1 MNSTATFGRTSVLRG
16 IAPLL
21 AAPLLLIGCDSS
33 VLTPDVETEITEI
46 RSGQYSL
53 DTSHATLL
61 WRVDHLGFSPFLGRF
76 NEFDASLDFDADNI
90 ENSSLEVVVNTASL
104 DVNLPEFEEELRAD
118 WFNVEQ
124 FPQAVYRTTSFAEAI
139 DDNSF
144 VFNGELTFMGV
155 TAPVALSVD
164 FHRGAR
170 DISRRLQYV
179 IGFSASASFQRSAFG
194 LDNLINIG
202 IGDEVELEIHVEF
215 INTNAES

>member
-1 MNSTATFGRTSVLRG
+1 MNSISLFGRV
-16 IAPLL
+16 APLL
-21 AAPLLLIGCDSS
+21 AASLLLAGCDSS

-53 DTSHATLL
+53 DRDHATLI
-61 WRVDHLGFSPFLGRF
+61 WKVDHLGFSTYIGRF
-76 NEFDASLDFDADNI
+76 NDFDASLDFDPENI
-90 ENSSLEVVVNTASL
+90 ENSSLEVIVNTASL

-124 FPQAVYRTTSFAEAI
+124 FPQAVYRTTSLAEAI
-139 DDNSF
+139 DENTF

-155 TAPVALSVD
+155 TAPVALEVD

-179 IGFSASASFQRSAFG
+179 IGFSASASVQRSAFG
-194 LDNLINIG
+194 LDNLVNIG

-215 INTNAES
+215 INTAGES

>member
-1 MNSTATFGRTSVLRG
+1 MNTISRFGRV
-16 IAPLL
+16 APLL
-21 AAPLLLIGCDSS
+21 AVPLLLAGCDSS

-53 DTSHATLL
+53 DRDHATLI
-61 WRVDHLGFSPFLGRF
+61 WKVDHLGFSTYIGRF
-76 NEFDASLDFDADNI
+76 NDFDASLDFDPENI
-90 ENSSLEVVVNTASL
+90 ENSSLEVIVNTASL
-104 DVNLPEFEEELRAD
+104 DVNLPEFEDELRAD

-124 FPQAVYRTTSFAEAI
+124 FPQAVYRTTSLAETI
-139 DDNSF
+139 DENTF

-155 TAPVALSVD
+155 TAPVALEVD

-179 IGFSASASFQRSAFG
+179 IGFSASASVQRSAFG
-194 LDNLINIG
+194 LDNLVNIG

-215 INTNAES
+215 INTGDES

>member
-1 MNSTATFGRTSVLRG
+1 MNSISSFGRV
-16 IAPLL
+16 APLL
-21 AAPLLLIGCDSS
+21 AVPLLLAGCDSS

-53 DTSHATLL
+53 DRDHATLI
-61 WRVDHLGFSPFLGRF
+61 WKVDHLGFSTYIGRF
-76 NEFDASLDFDADNI
+76 NDFDASLDFDPENI
-90 ENSSLEVVVNTASL
+90 ENSSLEVIVNTASL
-104 DVNLPEFEEELRAD
+104 DVNLPAFEDELRAD

-124 FPQAVYRTTSFAEAI
+124 FPQAVYRTTSLTETI
-139 DDNSF
+139 DENTF

-155 TAPVALSVD
+155 TAPVALEVD

-179 IGFSASASFQRSAFG
+179 IGFSASANVQRSAFG
-194 LDNLINIG
+194 LDNLVNIG

-215 INTNAES
+215 INTGDES

>member
-1 MNSTATFGRTSVLRG
+1 MNSISRFGRV
-16 IAPLL
+16 APLL
-21 AAPLLLIGCDSS
+21 AASLLLAGCDSS

-53 DTSHATLL
+53 DRDHATLI
-61 WRVDHLGFSPFLGRF
+61 WKVDHLGFSTYIGRF
-76 NEFDASLDFDADNI
+76 NDFDASLDFDPENI
-90 ENSSLEVVVNTASL
+90 ENSSLEVIVNTASL
-104 DVNLPEFEEELRAD
+104 DVNLPEFEDELRAD

-124 FPQAVYRTTSFAEAI
+124 FPQAVYRTTSLAETI
-139 DDNSF
+139 DENTF

-155 TAPVALSVD
+155 TAPVALEVD

-179 IGFSASASFQRSAFG
+179 IGFSASASVQRSAFG
-194 LDNLINIG
+194 LDNLVNIG

-215 INTNAES
+215 INTDGES